1 MLQWYLCRYSLS
13 GMPWLVPIVNE
24 LLAAVQEADANLIA
38 AAPEMLKALE
48 HNCRTNCQRR
58 MLYTGDKLP
67 LSKTRDCVGCPMG
80 KAINRAK
87 GLLKQRRK
95 RLMSAVKKGA
105 THDN

>member
-1 MLQWYLCRYSLS
+1 MLRWYLCRYSLS

-87 GLLKQRRK
+87 GLLKQRKK